1 MVPLWLLNL
10 LHYVS
15 LAAAVLVLGLLAR
28 HFLTS
33 VGNRSPQ
40 E

>member
-10 LHYVS
+10 LHTLS

-28 HFLTS
+28 SAFI
-33 VGNRSPQ
+33 GNRSPRQ
-40 E
+40 